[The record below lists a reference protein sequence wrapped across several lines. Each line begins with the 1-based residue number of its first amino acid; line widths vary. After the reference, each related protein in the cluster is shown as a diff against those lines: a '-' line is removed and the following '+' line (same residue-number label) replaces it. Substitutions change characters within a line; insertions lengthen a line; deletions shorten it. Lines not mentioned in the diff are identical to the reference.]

1 MENLWWEEMLRA
13 GIATDPEE
21 GSQSWMVWDG
31 IQVVEKVHRLNKRPK
46 EDTGRGGM
54 AVYDFK
60 TMYPT
65 IPLQD
70 LKGRV
75 GSLIREVFQ
84 KRNDIVRDGQ
94 NHQCQWWLQLT

>member
-1 MENLWWEEMLRA
+1 MAKLWWEEMLRA

-21 GSQSWMVWDG
+21 ESQSWMVWDG

-46 EDTGRGGM
+46 EDTGREGM

-84 KRNDIVRDGQ
+84 KRNDVV
-94 NHQCQWWLQLT
+94 